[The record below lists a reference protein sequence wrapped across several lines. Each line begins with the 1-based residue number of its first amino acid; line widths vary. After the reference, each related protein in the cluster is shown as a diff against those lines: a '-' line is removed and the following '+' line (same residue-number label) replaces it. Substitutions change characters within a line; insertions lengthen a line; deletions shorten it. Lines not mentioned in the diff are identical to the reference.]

1 MSKPALAVDA
11 DALRSMAA
19 TLVGHADAIAPLDPS
34 ASGQHAADAMRA
46 TATGSAAAAM
56 AEPVKR
62 AYAAMA
68 ATLRD
73 VSTTANTSANDYEA
87 TDRGFAAL
95 LDRYEVGA
103 G

>member
-46 TATGSAAAAM
+46 TAIGSAAAAM

-73 VSTTANTSANDYEA
+73 MSTTAHTSANDYEA